1 MPTCT
6 AHGCTRPA
14 RWEIICQGDPVDC
27 TPVYAC
33 DEHCPS
39 PQELAAY
46 GDYRLM
52 VENRKEE

>member
-1 MPTCT
+1 MPKCT
-6 AHGCTRPA
+6 ARGCTRPA
-14 RWEIICQGDPVDC
+14 RGEIICQGDPVDC

-52 VENRKEE
+52 VEER